1 MQIQLAH
8 WDKYKTKVLIFAL
21 IGLYLLLF
29 LPFWQPVLLAF
40 LFASACE
47 PFVNRAR
54 QHLHTKRTW
63 IAYSTVGLSL
73 VLFIGLISVVSLQAF
88 SQIYDLF
95 RSPEAMAQFNGKIV
109 AVRDQFLG
117 WASHQS
123 LLSSINVKAQL
134 DHAVIGGTDTA
145 KKFLLEGAQIF
156 ISQTP
161 VILLD
166 LFIFIAAFGA
176 FLVIQPRIWSSLAQ
190 ALGLGEAGKKHIR
203 NFERICGLA
212 LGSVILTGLF
222 QTILVVIGAAIAGF
236 GSLFMIFGVTFIF
249 SMIPVLGA
257 GLVPAFLAIVSFVS
271 GSIMMCVI
279 MAITAAIVG
288 VADNVLRAWLFS
300 RAAQSNPVISIISLL
315 GGISLFGFAGLF
327 IAPVLEQLVMTYAF
341 TDVQP
346 ASKPAKTTSDRFG
359 LPVLPFENERTKN
372 ENDLVLN

>member
-54 QHLHTKRTW
+54 RHLHTKRTW
-63 IAYSTVGLSL
+63 IAYSTVGLAL
-73 VLFIGLISVVSLQAF
+73 ILFITLIAVVSLQAF

-95 RSPEAMAQFNGKIV
+95 RSPEAMAQFNVKIMG
-109 AVRDQFLG
+109 VRDQFLG
-117 WASHQS
+117 WAAHQS
-123 LLSSINVKAQL
+123 FLSSINVKAQL
-134 DHAVIGGTDTA
+134 DHAIIGSTDTA
-145 KKFLLEGAQIF
+145 KKMLLEGAQVF

-190 ALGLGEAGKKHIR
+190 AFGLGEAGKKHIR

-222 QTILVVIGAAIAGF
+222 QSILVVIGAAIAGF

-271 GSIMMCVI
+271 GNILMCVI
-279 MAITAAIVG
+279 MAVTAAIVG
-288 VADNVLRAWLFS
+288 VADNILRAWLFS
-300 RAAQSNPVISIISLL
+300 RAAESNPVISIISLL

-341 TDVQP
+341 TDTPP
-346 ASKPAKTTSDRFG
+346 AAKATSPKVDRAAQKEFSSERDRTTNGD
-359 LPVLPFENERTKN
+359 
-372 ENDLVLN
+372 DLVLT